1 MNFHSFKS
9 VFHIFKSKDLSLF
22 PFHWRS
28 VRLLAQPACLD
39 SQYPAVPEATLL
51 EDYSMIKNN
60 NNNNMDF
67 LMPVLTRWRVCV
79 AGCPLWAIILIPFP
93 REYLRPP
100 QQNQG
105 LHWGIQSLALRVV
118 NQPRASLLPNH
129 GVNATPVR
137 KLAAS
142 VLAGSAWEPPV
153 QELQR
158 EDRFLRAAA
167 QGRGKPWLGS
177 FCLRLIPGLSTPC
190 PPQQVTLENRDV
202 AQAGGTVL
210 A

>member
-1 MNFHSFKS
+1 MEGVRGRLPLTGDYTDSFPPG
-9 VFHIFKSKDLSLF
+9 VFETTS
-22 PFHWRS
+22 
-28 VRLLAQPACLD
+28 A
-39 SQYPAVPEATLL
+39 
-51 EDYSMIKNN
+51 
-60 NNNNMDF
+60 
-67 LMPVLTRWRVCV
+67 
-79 AGCPLWAIILIPFP
+79 
-93 REYLRPP
+93 
-100 QQNQG
+100 NQG

-118 NQPRASLLPNH
+118 NQPRTSLLPNH
-129 GVNATPVR
+129 GVNVTPVR

-167 QGRGKPWLGS
+167 QGRGKPWLGN
-177 FCLRLIPGLSTPC
+177 FCLWLIPGLSTPC